1 MTSRNLLKIPLLIF
15 FLGIVYFDSEG
26 FDAMN
31 AIVKSFLVSFGV
43 ALSLLILA
51 FIFSFVLTLQR
62 NREQAERIRNEHHK
76 KIEAQL

>member
-15 FLGIVYFDSEG
+15 FLGIVFFDSEG
-26 FDAMN
+26 VDVMN

-51 FIFSFVLTLQR
+51 FTISFVITLQR
-62 NREQAERIRNEHHK
+62 NREQAERITNEHHK

>member
-1 MTSRNLLKIPLLIF
+1 MNNKNLLKIPLLIF

-43 ALSLLILA
+43 AISLLILA
-51 FIFSFVLTLQR
+51 FTFTFVLTLQR
-62 NREQAERIRNEHHK
+62 NREQAERIANEHHK
-76 KIEAQL
+76 KVEAQL

>member
-15 FLGIVYFDSEG
+15 FLGIVFFDSEG
-26 FDAMN
+26 VDVMN
-31 AIVKSFLVSFGV
+31 AIVKSFLISFGV

-51 FIFSFVLTLQR
+51 FTISFVITLQR
-62 NREQAERIRNEHHK
+62 NREQAERITNEHHK